1 MSSVAGVFPGRGA
14 TVWRDWYTHRAV
26 DVPTAPGATVAL
38 DAPLGHINVHVRDG
52 AAILLHAQPGY
63 TTTETREGP
72 YALLVTLDGAGHASG
87 TAYVD
92 DGESVP
98 PTPHTTFGFRASGGR
113 LAIEAQGDFRVEQ
126 KLESVTILGVRGGK
140 PRAVSLR
147 AGTSE
152 TSETTPSLQLEAAD
166 WEFDEGL
173 ERLVLKNLGVDL
185 NGGATVSW
193 A

>member
-1 MSSVAGVFPGRGA
+1 M
-14 TVWRDWYTHRAV
+14 
-26 DVPTAPGATVAL
+26 
-38 DAPLGHINVHVRDG
+38 HVRDG

-63 TTTETREGP
+63 TTAETRQGP
-72 YALLVTLDGAGHASG
+72 YALLVTLDGEGRASG

-98 PTPHTTFGFRASGGR
+98 PTPHTTLGFRASGGR
-113 LAIEAQGDFRVEQ
+113 LAIEAQGDFKVEQ
-126 KLESVTILGVRGGK
+126 KLESVTILGVGSGK
-140 PRAVSLR
+140 PRAVSVQSGES
-147 AGTSE
+147 AASE
-152 TSETTPSLQLEAAD
+152 TISSASLKAEED
-166 WEFDEGL
+166 WEFDAGL